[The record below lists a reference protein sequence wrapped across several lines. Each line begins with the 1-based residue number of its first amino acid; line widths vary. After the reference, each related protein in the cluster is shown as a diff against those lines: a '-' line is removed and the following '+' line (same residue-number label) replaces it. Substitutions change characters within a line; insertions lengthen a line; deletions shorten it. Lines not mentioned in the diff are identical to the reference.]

1 MAYADRKLGAQER
14 RGRLAAALRSAHC
27 RGLPRHAA
35 EGGPE
40 PVAPVRCGAL
50 PDAAGARRAIGRG
63 VAPDRGGNGPP
74 RAESQSRRDP
84 RRGPC
89 AHAASCRSD
98 RSGTRFPTGGRAVMK
113 KSLLVLAVLVVPAA
127 FTSAVAQQSTLDTVR
142 SKGYVQCGVNTG
154 VAGFSA
160 PDSKGVYK
168 GIDVDLCRAVAA
180 AVFGDNTKVRYTPL
194 TAQQRFTALQSGEV
208 DILSRNTT
216 WTITRDTSL
225 GLNFVGVNY
234 YDGQGFMVHAD
245 LGRKTSAKGKA
256 KDAKKGAKGGGGGI
270 TSAKQLNG
278 ATVCVQPG
286 TTTELNLADYFR
298 TNKMTFKPV
307 VIEKLDEVLNAYF
320 ARRCDVY
327 TTDHS
332 GLISTRATR
341 APKPEEHVILPEII
355 SKEPLGPAVRH
366 GDDRWFDVVK
376 WSMFAM
382 VEAEELGLSTKT
394 IDKEASSTNPNIQR
408 FVGATG
414 DIGKMLGIDNKWAY
428 NIIKQVGNYGESFDA
443 NLKPLGFERGL
454 NQLWNKGG
462 LMYAPP
468 IR

>member
-1 MAYADRKLGAQER
+1 
-14 RGRLAAALRSAHC
+14 
-27 RGLPRHAA
+27 
-35 EGGPE
+35 
-40 PVAPVRCGAL
+40 
-50 PDAAGARRAIGRG
+50 
-63 VAPDRGGNGPP
+63 
-74 RAESQSRRDP
+74 
-84 RRGPC
+84 
-89 AHAASCRSD
+89 
-98 RSGTRFPTGGRAVMK
+98 MK
-113 KSLLVLAVLVVPAA
+113 KSLLLLAILATPAFA
-127 FTSAVAQQSTLDTVR
+127 QQQSTLDAVK
-142 SKGYVQCGVNTG
+142 SKGFVQCGVNTG

-160 PDSKGVYK
+160 PDSKGVYR

-180 AVFGDNTKVRYTPL
+180 AVFGDANKVRYTPL

-208 DILSRNTT
+208 DILARNTT

-234 YDGQGFMVHAD
+234 YDGQGFMVH
-245 LGRKTSAKGKA
+245 RKLNVK
-256 KDAKKGAKGGGGGI
+256 
-270 TSAKQLNG
+270 SAKQLNG

-298 TNKMTFKPV
+298 ANKMTFKPV

-320 ARRCDVY
+320 AGRCDVY

-382 VEAEELGLSTKT
+382 LEAEEMGLSTKT

-408 FVGATG
+408 FVGSTG
-414 DIGKMLGIDNKWAY
+414 DIGKMLGLDNKWAF
-428 NIIKQVGNYGESFDA
+428 NIIKQVGNYGESFDT

-454 NQLWNKGG
+454 NRLWNQGG